1 MRAGFQ
7 REPAREYPAAPVDAS
22 LAPPLRAVLERI
34 DREVRRERLP
44 MVVFDLDSTLFSTG
58 PRNLRILREFVAG
71 AVGGDARLEALV
83 AGLGAE
89 DMGWNVNEALRGRG
103 VEDPALLAALKT
115 FWAERFFTDDY
126 CAGDEPVPGAAAW
139 VTRCHQRGALVYY
152 LTGRHVGGME
162 HGTVRA
168 LREHGFPFWRGRC
181 VLHLKPSFEMA
192 DRAFKDEALDDIRSY
207 RSPVVATFENEPGN
221 ANLFARAF
229 PDALHFL
236 LETIHSPEAE
246 APLAS
251 LVRLRDFE
259 PRNGR

>member
-1 MRAGFQ
+1 VTPSAAERL
-7 REPAREYPAAPVDAS
+7 RE
-22 LAPPLRAVLERI
+22 VLERI

-58 PRNLRILREFVAG
+58 PRNLRILREFVGSAL
-71 AVGGDARLEALV
+71 GGDARLEELV
-83 AGLGAE
+83 AGLEAE
-89 DMGWNVNEALRGRG
+89 DMGWNVNEALKRHG
-103 VEDPALLAALKT
+103 VKDPALLGALRA
-115 FWAERFFTDDY
+115 FWRERFFTDDY
-126 CAGDEPVPGAAAW
+126 CAADEPVPGAAAW

-162 HGTVRA
+162 LGTVRA

-181 VLHLKPSFEMA
+181 VLHLKPSFEMP
-192 DRAFKDEALDDIRSY
+192 DQAFKDEALDDIRSY

-229 PDALHFL
+229 PGALHFL

-246 APLAS
+246 APRPE
-251 LVRLRDFE
+251 LVRIPDFAA
-259 PRNGR
+259 GTGL